1 MSRSRKET
9 AQNTTPPDGGDKIAT
24 LAYSL
29 WIDRGC
35 PDGSPEQDLYEA
47 ERMLT
52 APLSDRATKR
62 KVKAAGA

>member
-35 PDGSPEQDLYEA
+35 PEL
-47 ERMLT
+47 
-52 APLSDRATKR
+52 LSLLWSLRA
-62 KVKAAGA
+62 AA